1 MKHSATAVLA
11 LAFAI
16 GLTGAAAAQSWVT
29 GGPTP
34 SEWQSAVPGPLGPSR
49 TTRSP
54 YTGAPY
60 ATQGYGSSAP
70 SIADGPMT
78 SPDSL
83 MAPFGAGGI
92 ATGGQYFAR

>member
-1 MKHSATAVLA
+1 MKHSPTAALA
-11 LAFAI
+11 VAFAI
-16 GLTGAAAAQSWVT
+16 GLTGAAAAQSWAT

-34 SEWQSAVPGPLGPSR
+34 SEWRSAVPGPLGPSR

-60 ATQGYGSSAP
+60 GTQGYGSSAP
-70 SIADGPMT
+70 PVADSPLT
-78 SPDSL
+78 SPDSAQ
-83 MAPFGAGGI
+83 APLGAGGI